1 MQSAE
6 RGEVRAQG
14 EMGRERA
21 SGRLAMTEDESGSTV
36 PMFIKSVFTCYSSHI
51 SSGIPNE
58 SDGGG
63 YGSLGTFAPTELKN
77 DFACHQF
84 ARENWDDK
92 VKS

>member
-1 MQSAE
+1 M
-6 RGEVRAQG
+6 RAQG

-51 SSGIPNE
+51 SSGVPNE

-63 YGSLGTFAPTELKN
+63 YGSLRYPPRQIYCIFDNTKIRDIFTLISPNLP
-77 DFACHQF
+77 HI
-84 ARENWDDK
+84 
-92 VKS
+92 VIVI